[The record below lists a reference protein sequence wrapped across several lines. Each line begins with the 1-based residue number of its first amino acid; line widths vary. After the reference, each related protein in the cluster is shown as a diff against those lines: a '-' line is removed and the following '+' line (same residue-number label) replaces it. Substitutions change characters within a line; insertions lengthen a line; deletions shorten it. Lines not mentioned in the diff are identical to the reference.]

1 MAVRHAGHID
11 RPYKRGNLWSAAGR
25 NSRDKLV
32 NIGVWEVILWIV
44 EGLATFAVSTFIFD
58 TVHWALHRW
67 TKSRFAVLR
76 MFASWHH
83 VHHRFLDGKM
93 QVHMDLAATNFWAHL
108 VPEFLTSAA
117 GTAVFYLFFH
127 WIPVSAVMLLHVWN
141 FANNIRT
148 EGMDG
153 NHMSM
158 DRVSG
163 QQSLFKVNA
172 AYHAMHHITPDNFYS
187 SYLNVFDLLFGRSC
201 TIRHRRFLITGASGA
216 FGSAMKAR
224 IEALGGVVETAKHG
238 VDFLPA
244 KLDQMRAKLERA
256 DVLILAHGAKGSEA
270 WGANYTTFIELA
282 DFFITIG
289 KDRLVPPEIW
299 AVGSEAELHGDMG
312 QADLVDYAAS
322 KRAFA
327 QRAVAYYRSP
337 DVLYRHIVPSAF
349 SSAMGPGP
357 MSADTAARI
366 ALFFIRRGFSY
377 VPVTFTTLAF
387 WNYFRFIRQSS
398 VPQPVQPRVA
408 IDSGARR

>member
-1 MAVRHAGHID
+1 MNFG
-11 RPYKRGNLWSAAGR
+11 S
-25 NSRDKLV
+25 
-32 NIGVWEVILWIV
+32 IGVWDVLLWLV
-44 EGLATFAVSTFIFD
+44 ELAVTFAVSTFIFD

-67 TKSRFAVLR
+67 TKSRFALLR
-76 MFASWHH
+76 TFASWHH

-108 VPEFLTSAA
+108 VPEFLTSLA
-117 GTAVFYLFFH
+117 GTAVFYLVFN
-127 WIPVSAVMLLHVWN
+127 WIPVTVVVLIHVWN

-163 QQSLFKVNA
+163 QQSLLKVNA

-224 IEALGGVVETAKHG
+224 IERLGGIVETARHG
-238 VDFLPA
+238 VDFA
-244 KLDQMRAKLERA
+244 AGDTERMRARLERA
-256 DVLILAHGAKGSEA
+256 DVLILAHGAKGAQA
-270 WGANYTTFIELA
+270 WDANYTTFVELA
-282 DFFITIG
+282 DLFTALG

-299 AVGSEAELHGDMG
+299 AVGSEAEFHGDMG

-327 QRAVAYYRSP
+327 RRALSYYRSP

-349 SSAMGPGP
+349 TSAMGAGA
-357 MSADTAARI
+357 MSANTAAGM

-377 VPVTFTTLAF
+377 VPVTLTTLAL
-387 WNYFRFIRQSS
+387 WNYFRFIRQT
-398 VPQPVQPRVA
+398 PDLRPAQPPVA
-408 IDSGARR
+408 IDSGAGR